1 MKKFNYM
8 DVEPESL
15 EEGKGVKRRWLIT
28 RETGAENFFMRLYE
42 VEPGGFTPLHS
53 HPWEHEVFILEG
65 EGVAVGGSEEC
76 ELREGDV
83 LFIPSGEP
91 HQLRNESDKILK
103 FLCLIPAVG

>member
-1 MKKFNYM
+1 MKKFNYR

-65 EGVAVGGSEEC
+65 EGVAVGGSEEYK
-76 ELREGDV
+76 LREGDV
-83 LFIPSGEP
+83 LFIPGGEP
-91 HQLRNESDKILK
+91 HQLRNESDKVLK